1 MFPTNK
7 SPLISYKYYCN
18 LCDYK
23 CNKNSEYIKHLS
35 TKKHKILQ
43 NPTSFPIHSKQT
55 YSCKCGKI
63 YKHSSTLYHQKRS
76 AP

>member
-43 NPTSFPIHSKQT
+43 NPTSFYTFKTNIF
-55 YSCKCGKI
+55 
-63 YKHSSTLYHQKRS
+63 L
-76 AP
+76 